1 MQSTSLWVRKSGP
14 AAVLLSAALFFVGC
28 DGNPVDAHDDHA
40 DVEGVSLV
48 ASGATLVTVEEAV
61 VSGTIA
67 VAAGSETALIQA
79 KWLDHDG
86 NEVHEEDLDAAYT
99 LQVTTADQ
107 AVAEIEQ
114 HASYGRFRFHVVGVS
129 AGSTTITVKLMHSD
143 HADFLTPP
151 IPVNV
156 N

>member
-1 MQSTSLWVRKSGP
+1 MLSTPLWVRKGGP
-14 AAVLLSAALFFVGC
+14 AAVLFSAVLFFVGC

-40 DVEGVSLV
+40 EIEGVSLV
-48 ASGATLVTVEEAV
+48 ASGATLVSVQEAI
-61 VSGTIA
+61 VSGTIT

-79 KWLDHDG
+79 RWLDHDG
-86 NEVHEEDLDAAYT
+86 DEVHEEDLDAAYT
-99 LQVTTADQ
+99 LQVTTADE

-114 HASYGRFRFHVVGVS
+114 HASDGRFRFHVAGVS
-129 AGSTTITVKLMHSD
+129 AGSTTITVKLVHSG

-151 IPVNV
+151 IPVIV